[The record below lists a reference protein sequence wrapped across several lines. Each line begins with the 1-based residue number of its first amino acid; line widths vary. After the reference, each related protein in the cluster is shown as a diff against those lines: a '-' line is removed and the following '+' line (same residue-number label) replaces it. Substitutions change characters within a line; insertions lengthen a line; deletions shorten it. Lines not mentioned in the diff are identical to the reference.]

1 MNSDKTELVVY
12 LEFRPASPNEYKD
25 YKKFLDPDK
34 PPSVGF
40 QTCYTVDILRA
51 NLFIT
56 PAERNLGARQLRTDS
71 SRQRRSSSNPLRVHM
86 AVIIPWTKR

>member
-1 MNSDKTELVVY
+1 MNVIATVQLNSDKTELVVY

-40 QTCYTVDILRA
+40 QACYTVDILRA
-51 NLFIT
+51 NLFMT
-56 PAERNLGARQLRTDS
+56 PPEEKPTGAAVASGPAKAGSSAMADS
-71 SRQRRSSSNPLRVHM
+71 
-86 AVIIPWTKR
+86 K

>member
-1 MNSDKTELVVY
+1 MNVIATVQLNSDKTELVVF

-40 QTCYTVDILRA
+40 QACYTVDILRA
-51 NLFIT
+51 NLFMT
-56 PAERNLGARQLRTDS
+56 APEEKPTGAAGANGPAKAGSAT
-71 SRQRRSSSNPLRVHM
+71 
-86 AVIIPWTKR
+86 